1 MISNRVIAAS
11 RVNGIRLT
19 LKSGAVVFGSS
30 ALVLLAFPEFFLEL
44 LALDSTSAPLVW
56 SMRMIGV
63 TLVALAGNMWANST
77 NSNNHS
83 VMRVG
88 AVMAISAAG
97 LGVLTLLLPVPLTWL
112 SVAYAIV
119 GFAFSLSYVFF
130 LVQSRR
136 WVYGPPMS
144 ADKPTRPPRGRKR
157 MLKHDRSQV
166 WHGVRRRSRLRIGLA
181 ITGASAVVALAATL
195 GFAAYLANTFDVNTT
210 TLEGVIETA
219 TPTPGATA
227 VDSTKPENIL
237 ILGSDTRGKLKSD
250 PNAEGYRSD
259 VVMLVHLDGDRK
271 NVQILS
277 IPRDTWVDIPCYG
290 KGKINWAMSYGGVT
304 CAVSTVER
312 FLGITIDHFVL
323 VNFSGV
329 KNLTEVLDGV
339 TVDNPRA
346 FTSDVNDYEF
356 NRYFY
361 EKGPIELRGARALA
375 FVRERHAFADGDV
388 SRVKN
393 QQLFVNAVVDK
404 LLTFGVLTNPG
415 KMANVAGAIGEVLV
429 VDPGLDSNWVIR
441 TAVQVSPF
449 DRSRLNMFVMPIERT
464 ALIGTQYAV
473 IPDAEE
479 MTFIS
484 GLLSRDALA
493 GYVPPPQPA
502 VDALD

>member
-1 MISNRVIAAS
+1 
-11 RVNGIRLT
+11 
-19 LKSGAVVFGSS
+19 
-30 ALVLLAFPEFFLEL
+30 
-44 LALDSTSAPLVW
+44 
-56 SMRMIGV
+56 
-63 TLVALAGNMWANST
+63 
-77 NSNNHS
+77 
-83 VMRVG
+83 
-88 AVMAISAAG
+88 
-97 LGVLTLLLPVPLTWL
+97 
-112 SVAYAIV
+112 
-119 GFAFSLSYVFF
+119 
-130 LVQSRR
+130 
-136 WVYGPPMS
+136 MS
-144 ADKPTRPPRGRKR
+144 ADKPTRLPRGRKK
-157 MLKHDRSQV
+157 LAKHAHPQV
-166 WHGVRRRSRLRIGLA
+166 RHGVRRRSRVRIAFA
-181 ITGASAVVALAATL
+181 IVGASLAVVLIGSL
-195 GFAAYLANTFDVNTT
+195 GFAAYLASTFDANTT

-304 CAVSTVER
+304 CAVNTVES
-312 FLGITIDHFVL
+312 FLGITVDHFVL

-361 EKGPIELRGARALA
+361 EQGPIELRGARALA

-393 QQLFVNAVVDK
+393 QQLFISGVVDK
-404 LLTFGVLTNPG
+404 LLSLGVLTNPG
-415 KMANVAGAIGEVLV
+415 KMSTVAAAIGELLV
-429 VDPGLDSNWVIR
+429 VDPGLDSSWIIR
-441 TAVQVSPF
+441 TAVEISPF
-449 DRSRLNMFVMPIERT
+449 DKSKLSMLVMPIERT
-464 ALIGTQYAV
+464 ALIGSQYAI

-479 MTFIS
+479 MAYIS
-484 GLLSRDALA
+484 GLLSRDALS

-502 VDALD
+502 VDALDQGG